1 MKTPKRFFATLF
13 IIALILSFTS
23 LPAYA
28 QSSVDF
34 GDEQPFIFC
43 TFTDG
48 NGDLTDGNKLTS
60 GDYTV
65 NVVLS
70 EMEQNS
76 VFQFTA
82 NYNFGEEYITSLDVT
97 STNSNMSCGGI
108 KDTGSALVVVLA
120 SEDESGNVLN
130 GVQTAY
136 VTMDV
141 TIDTGSLATVDFRN
155 CFRFDTNPDLTFV
168 ESDYANGIEDAYVL
182 NTSTETAYQ
191 TAKMIADESPSLSG
205 DTYTVNGQITV
216 AVDLTGTQVVSY
228 GVSGLDV
235 TVTSDTSDFEQTVET
250 TDNGEYTLT
259 DIPEGEYTM
268 TVSGPTTV
276 NRNVNLVVNETKA
289 DHGIIEVNPVPVNI
303 ANYANVDNRI
313 NVSDL
318 GDFYAAMNNNSEY
331 ANLDGAGGANISD
344 LGAFYVF
351 FGSTIEYSELTI

>member
-43 TFTDG
+43 TFTR
-48 NGDLTDGNKLTS
+48 NGELADGNKLTD
-60 GDYTV
+60 GTYTV

-97 STNSNMSCGGI
+97 STNADMSCGGV

-130 GVQTAY
+130 GGQTTY
-136 VTMDV
+136 VTMSV

-168 ESDYANGIEDAYVL
+168 ESDYDNGIEDAYVL
-182 NTSTETAYQ
+182 NTSTETSYQ
-191 TAKMIADESPSLSG
+191 TAKMIADESPSLSD

-216 AVDLTGTQVVSY
+216 AVDITGTQVVSY
-228 GVSGLDV
+228 GVSGIDV
-235 TVTSDTSDFEQTVET
+235 TISSQTSDYEQTVET
-250 TDNGEYTLT
+250 ETNGAYSLEEV
-259 DIPEGEYTM
+259 PEGEYTM
-268 TVSGPTTV
+268 TVSGPTTI
-276 NRNVNLVVNETKA
+276 NRNVNLTVNDTKA
-289 DHGIIEVNPVPVNI
+289 EYGIIEADSVPVVI
-303 ANYANVDNRI
+303 TDYAKNGMVD
-313 NVSDL
+313 
-318 GDFYAAMNNNSEY
+318 
-331 ANLDGAGGANISD
+331 ISD
-344 LGAFYVF
+344 LGEFYNYSNQQSELANIDGAGDADISDLGVFYIF
-351 FGSTIEYSELTI
+351 FGKDIVYDDLTI